1 MKFLLKKE
9 LLLAIVLLASSYS
22 VSFANDTPFNA
33 EAISSKY
40 NLPQFLQGRVTVD
53 TYRHWLLV
61 KAKSLHSRDLR
72 KKRPYAK
79 PGTWTE
85 YRQAIHEAVVRA
97 GEFDPFT
104 GAALQWELISTW
116 DDKSA
121 KDCGQEYIKK
131 FYLLPTA
138 DHTDPSKLDFEI
150 CSWLVNMCKTHLS
163 ADEFLNLCKTVTD
176 FRVKK

>member
-1 MKFLLKKE
+1 LISRFIIT
-9 LLLAIVLLASSYS
+9 IVLLLPLASLHWWSGAS
-22 VSFANDTPFNA
+22 GEGLSL
-33 EAISSKY
+33 SSKY